1 MNSNPIQPDPSV
13 SVDERS
19 ILVRFAARTRRATRR
34 SLGSGSSSRCDPST
48 PMTNPPTM
56 NTTTN
61 TAPAQQRVST
71 EERSI
76 LARFAARTRRAVRL
90 HASSSSFVVL

>member
-34 SLGSGSSSRCDPST
+34 SLGSG
-48 PMTNPPTM
+48 MFI
-56 NTTTN
+56 
-61 TAPAQQRVST
+61 A
-71 EERSI
+71 
-76 LARFAARTRRAVRL
+76 L
-90 HASSSSFVVL
+90 